1 MTITT
6 PLPRPAELAEQLR
19 PTIEP
24 PLPPPTERRQLR
36 NQAGVTLLVAAR
48 RIGVDI
54 KTLRAWE
61 LGIRDRPQG
70 ENRRVYLVLLEAF
83 RILAEERRTAGAT
96 STEGA
101 AQT

>member
-19 PTIEP
+19 PATEP
-24 PLPPPTERRQLR
+24 PLPSPAERRRLR
-36 NQAGVTLLVAAR
+36 NQAGVTLIVAAR
-48 RIGVDI
+48 HIGVDI

-70 ENRRVYLVLLEAF
+70 DNRRIYLVLLEAF
-83 RILAEERRTAGAT
+83 RILAQER
-96 STEGA
+96 A
-101 AQT
+101 AAAEPQK